1 MRPARH
7 GILFFLALLGAA
19 VPAAA
24 QNASR
29 LEEYLGYSRKLKPVA
44 SLPSPQG
51 FQDHTTNG
59 KLALSLEDS
68 IRLALANNTEV
79 RLDYS
84 QVQFAENALFR
95 SHRPFDPGLSTSFSD
110 QRGKNPTITQTA
122 GAPILTSLSQNTSI
136 NYGQTFETGTN
147 FQSSFNADKLST
159 NSSLSLANP
168 SITTSLSFTVTQP
181 LLRNFGLL
189 PNRAPIVIAQRNLKQ
204 ARSSFQS
211 QVNDIVFL
219 AVGQYWNAIQARE
232 NLVVQQKSLAEAER
246 SYDHDKK
253 ALGLGA
259 LPPLDIYRSE
269 SQVASRKVAVIQAEY
284 SLKQAEDQF
293 RHVVGADIDPA
304 TRVLDLDLTESPRP
318 VDELFQTDIQTSLQ
332 RALTN
337 RPEFEAQRLQ
347 LANDALNMKLAHN
360 NLRPDLELSG
370 LYSSNVLAGNQVSP
384 LPSVGFG
391 SSLGQL
397 LHFTYPTYG
406 VTLTLNLPIRN
417 HAAEANLGDALVS
430 QQHDQYLE
438 RQTLQNITLEVTN
451 AVHLLEQSKL
461 SIEAAKIALDLAE
474 KNLHADERKYAL
486 GTEAIFFVLEAQT
499 ELAQAE
505 LNLLQAQIGYQVAVA
520 ALDHATG
527 DLLTHHHVQILDPTK

>member
-1 MRPARH
+1 MKPTRH

-19 VPAAA
+19 LPATA

-29 LEEYLGYSRKLKPVA
+29 LEEYLGYSRKEKPVA

-51 FQDHTTNG
+51 FQEHTTNG
-59 KLALSLEDS
+59 KLVLSLEDS
-68 IRLALANNTEV
+68 IRLALANNTDV

-95 SHRPFDPGLSTSFSD
+95 SHRPFDPGVTSSFSD
-110 QRGKNPTITQTA
+110 QRGKIPAIAQTA
-122 GAPILTSLSQNTSI
+122 GAPILNTLSQNTSI

-147 FQSSFNADKLST
+147 FQSSFSADKLST
-159 NSSLSLANP
+159 NSTLSLANP

-211 QVNDIVFL
+211 QVNDIVL
-219 AVGQYWNAIQARE
+219 VAVGQYWNVIQARE

-246 SYDHDKK
+246 SYEHDKK
-253 ALGLGA
+253 ALSLGA

-269 SQVASRKVAVIQAEY
+269 SQVASRKVGVIQAEY

-304 TRVLDLDLTESPRP
+304 TRVLDLELTESPRAG
-318 VDELFQTDIQTSLQ
+318 DELLQMDIQSALQ

-337 RPEFEAQRLQ
+337 RPEFEVQRLL

-370 LYSSNVLAGNQVSP
+370 LYSSNILAGNLAS
-384 LPSVGFG
+384 FG
-391 SSLGQL
+391 NSLSQL
-397 LHFTYPTYG
+397 FHFTYPTYG
-406 VTLTLNLPIRN
+406 ATLTLNLPIRN

-430 QQHDQYLE
+430 QKHDQYLE
-438 RQTLQNITLEVTN
+438 LQTRQNITLEVTN

-527 DLLTHHHVQILDPTK
+527 DLLTHHHVQIMDPAK